1 MGRLGMRG
9 PLEAV
14 RARRRGG
21 YGTVRGDSSL
31 TYRGEHKRNDRLLT

>member
-1 MGRLGMRG
+1 MRG

-21 YGTVRGDSSL
+21 YGTVRGDSLL
-31 TYRGEHKRNDRLLT
+31 TYRVNTKETTLLLT

>member
-1 MGRLGMRG
+1 MILPRPIDIYCENGRLGMRG

-21 YGTVRGDSSL
+21 YGTVRGDCQ
-31 TYRGEHKRNDRLLT
+31 